1 LKSQISFFIRKIT
14 LRAYVVFLAFT
25 SFIAIVLYIMLRS
38 RVDLTISGNLDVNI
52 ILTAFISLISVI
64 MGWLFG
70 RYERAR

>member
-1 LKSQISFFIRKIT
+1 LVNSISFFISKIT

-25 SFIAIVLYIMLRS
+25 SFIVIVLYIILKS
-38 RVDLTISGNLDVNI
+38 RIDLTISGNLDVNI

-70 RYERAR
+70 RQERAR

>member
-1 LKSQISFFIRKIT
+1 LLNTISFFLRKIT

-25 SFIAIVLYIMLRS
+25 SFVAVILYIVFKS
-38 RVDLTISGNLDVNI
+38 RIDLTISGNLGVNI

-70 RYERAR
+70 RSERTR